1 MLQRVVVTGMG
12 CLTPLGLTV
21 SDTWSRLIAGQSGI
35 SRLSLTA
42 FPQHKVF
49 DEINTDTTSEVDAL
63 PVRIAGNLKGF
74 DPLVW
79 LEAKEARHFDPFIQ
93 VSVAASH
100 EALQS
105 AGLLSDASNAHSG
118 ILSGITDFSRVG
130 VLLGSGIGGLSFIES
145 QVKVLAAR
153 GANKV
158 SPFFIPGTIGNMAA
172 GYVSMRYGLKGP
184 SFGVTSACATG
195 SHNIGLAYKTIQY
208 GDADVMLAGGVEMAS
223 CHVGMAGF
231 CALRALSSRHADP
244 EKASRP
250 WDKQRDG
257 FVLADGAGVLVL
269 ESLSHALSRGA
280 PILAEVVGFGMSSD
294 AYHLTAPSAEG
305 EGAALAMN
313 RALSSASMSPTE
325 IGYINAHGTSTVLGD
340 VVETRAIK
348 SVFGQY
354 AYQLPVSS
362 TKSMTGHML
371 GAAGAV
377 EAIFSVLALRDQ
389 VIPPTINLD
398 EPDAECDLDYVPHQ
412 ARKVELETALSNSF
426 GFGGTNATLLFK
438 KWKL

>member
-21 SDTWSRLIAGQSGI
+21 SDTWSHLLAGQSGI
-35 SRLSLTA
+35 SHLSLTS
-42 FPQHKVF
+42 FPQQQNLDKAGA
-49 DEINTDTTSEVDAL
+49 DKSSEVDAL

-74 DPLVW
+74 DPLIW

-93 VSVAASH
+93 VGVAASY

-105 AGLLSDASNAHSG
+105 AGLLSDASNRHSG
-118 ILSGITDFSRVG
+118 AISHVTDFSRVG

-145 QVKVLAAR
+145 QIKVLASR
-153 GANKV
+153 GVHKI
-158 SPFFIPGTIGNMAA
+158 SPFFIPGSIGNMAA
-172 GYVSMRYGLKGP
+172 GYISMRYGLKGP

-195 SHNIGLAYKTIQY
+195 SHNIGLAYKSIQY
-208 GDADVMLAGGVEMAS
+208 GEADIMLAGGVEMAS
-223 CHVGMAGF
+223 CHIGMAGF
-231 CALRALSSRHADP
+231 CALRALSSRHTEP

-269 ESLSHALSRGA
+269 ESLPHALSRGA

-294 AYHLTAPSAEG
+294 AYHLTAPNPEG
-305 EGAALAMN
+305 EGAALAMSH
-313 RALSSASMSPTE
+313 ALSGASIAPTE
-325 IGYINAHGTSTVLGD
+325 VDYINAHGTSTVLGD

-348 SVFGQY
+348 SVFGQH

-398 EPDAECDLDYVPHQ
+398 EPDSECDLDYVPHQ
-412 ARKVELETALSNSF
+412 SRKAVLQTVLSNSF

-438 KWKL
+438 KWV